1 MSLYRLGILMAR
13 LGIVTLSVT
22 TYICFQ
28 KQHRMMF
35 LIGISIQVKKDL
47 LM

>member
-1 MSLYRLGILMAR
+1 MAR
-13 LGIVTLSVT
+13 LGMVLLLIT

-35 LIGISIQVKKDL
+35 LIGISIQVKKIC
-47 LM
+47 